1 MRVVVRT
8 APRPRARG
16 SLSTLLFLGGVLGS
30 GCGAPPDDGNPPG
43 GDECQLARCSQAQG
57 IIGERDFKVRQYKLG
72 FNLTTR
78 QASSEL
84 VVEHLDSTDCLGIPG
99 PSGAQIVS
107 WEQYSASVLEE
118 SNWSAQLQHWIIC
131 TPQNQYVYGG
141 IGSPPTTLKSTY
153 TIPEQTYDYTQVG
166 FSRRQDFSGGQ
177 FSYLLGWVES
187 CDLFGPCDDAP
198 DQLTRVSFTVEHP
211 DNQLVL
217 CPGVRTTPNNHQT
230 RCDLPGTTA
239 PTYSS
244 FAVAS
249 NPRWV
254 ETQFLTSPVSV
265 KFYEVPNGRL
275 LPALNRDDVA
285 HFLGWI
291 TGQLGALP
299 YGSELRIASGPTDW
313 LGMEHPANIIL
324 RDDLPLLRRD
334 YANMTLHTL
343 MHEVVHQWAGNRTT
357 MSSKWDFAWK
367 EALADYMTYLYEEQ
381 YRGGEA
387 GQTRAYWDRL
397 ARVANYYLQPQ
408 DNPAPNY
415 ITFVNSVYGSGPMI
429 LFLQL
434 EPLIGKDKV
443 LAGIKSFLSSSTA
456 RSMDDLRI
464 AMQNA
469 SGKDLAPYFNAWVK
483 RSGEPNWPYYEYVES
498 NGWSRANGKLT
509 FKVAQQSDVYY
520 PGYVEVE
527 VSFHNR
533 GDKRIGLAKFELT
546 GQSKQV
552 TVEVPVGDGWEPSQF
567 VVDPYNKFVNT
578 KLVGL
583 VAEPEPTRWRL

>member
-1 MRVVVRT
+1 MRVVAST
-8 APRPRARG
+8 DYKPRARG
-16 SLSTLLFLGGVLGS
+16 RLSTVLFLGGVLGT
-30 GCGAPPDDGNPPG
+30 GCGDPNREPTPGDGCSNTTCEPG
-43 GDECQLARCSQAQG
+43 AQG
-57 IIGERDFKVRQYKLG
+57 QEIIGDRQYNVLQYKYG
-72 FNLTTR
+72 IDLTSR

-84 VVEHLDSTDCLGIPG
+84 VVQPSETIDCLSIPG
-99 PSGAQIVS
+99 PASVQNVS
-107 WEQYSASVLEE
+107 WQWGGTSVLQGF
-118 SNWSAQLQHWIIC
+118 NWSNEHLNICSTSDVDGTRGPSII
-131 TPQNQYVYGG
+131 
-141 IGSPPTTLKSTY
+141 KSTY
-153 TIPEQTYDYTQVG
+153 TVPEATYDYSQVG

-177 FSYLLGWVES
+177 FTYLLGWVES
-187 CDLFGPCDDAP
+187 CDLFGPCDDAA
-198 DQLTRVSFTVEHP
+198 DQLTRVSFTVDHP
-211 DNQLVL
+211 ENQLVL
-217 CPGVRTTPNNHQT
+217 CPGVRTTPSNRQT
-230 RCDLPGTTA
+230 RCDLPANVKA

-249 NPRWV
+249 NPNWV

-275 LPALNRDDVA
+275 LPALNRDDVS

-324 RDDLPLLRRD
+324 RDDLPLLRKD

-357 MSSKWDFAWK
+357 LASKWDFAWK

-387 GQTRAYWDRL
+387 GQTRVYWDRL
-397 ARVANYYLQPQ
+397 ARGAAYYLQPQ

-415 ITFVNSVYGSGPMI
+415 ITFVNNVYGSGPMI

-443 LAGIKSFLSSSTA
+443 LAGIKRFLSSPTA
-456 RSMDDLRI
+456 RSIDDLRTE
-464 AMQNA
+464 MQIA

-498 NGWSRANGKLT
+498 DGWNRANGKLT
-509 FKVAQQSDVYY
+509 FKVAQHSDIYY

-546 GQSKQV
+546 GQNKEV
-552 TVEVPVGDGWEPSQF
+552 TVEVPVGDGWEPSGF
-567 VVDPYNKFVNT
+567 VVDPNSKFVNS
-578 KLVGL
+578 KLMGL
-583 VAEPEPTRWRL
+583 TAEPEPIRWRL

>member
-30 GCGAPPDDGNPPG
+30 GCGAPPDDENPPQ
-43 GDECQLARCSQAQG
+43 GDECQLERCSQAQG

-84 VVEHLDSTDCLGIPG
+84 VVEHLDSIDCLGIPG

-107 WEQYSASVLEE
+107 WEQYNASVLEE

-141 IGSPPTTLKSTY
+141 SGSPPTTLKSTY

-198 DQLTRVSFTVEHP
+198 DQLTRVSFTVDHP

-254 ETQFLTSPVSV
+254 ETQFLTSPVNV

-275 LPALNRDDVA
+275 LPALNRDDVS

-291 TGQLGALP
+291 TGHLGALP
-299 YGSELRIASGPTDW
+299 YGTELRIASGPTDW

-324 RDDLPLLRRD
+324 RDDLPLLRKD

-357 MSSKWDFAWK
+357 MASKWDYAWK

-381 YRGGEA
+381 HRSGEA

-397 ARVANYYLQPQ
+397 ARVANYHLQPQ

-469 SGKDLAPYFNAWVK
+469 SGKDLTPYFNAWVK
-483 RSGEPNWPYYEYVES
+483 RSGEPNWPYYEYVEA

-509 FKVAQQSDVYY
+509 FKVAQQSDIYY

-533 GDKRIGLAKFELT
+533 SDKRIGLAKFELT

-552 TVEVPVGDGWEPSQF
+552 TVEVLVGDGWEPSQF

-583 VAEPEPTRWRL
+583 AAEPEPTRWRL